1 MSFSPSSYRTPRRP
15 ISPNRFTI
23 WNTPSPRSGF
33 KTPAANQFLSTG
45 KRRRNTTSII
55 RRSPALN
62 GFARTGGVFG
72 RFQPSGVESKFLDI
86 NANSAGLPA
95 GASWGLTSI
104 NPVPIGDGPSGR
116 IGRQITVTSIQ
127 AMYQLDVHHTESN
140 TVYMRLMFVLDKQC
154 NGAAPVIGDIYDT
167 SALTNISYCT
177 RNRNNMKRFQILKE
191 GVFEPNITRD
201 SVYSTGTSTMY
212 NWYTGIPEKQ
222 AWYSKFETPFYYKGN
237 AGTVADMASNA
248 LFFVYHADS
257 FFNTTASYPIANS
270 ALQGQVCM
278 CYTDE

>member
-1 MSFSPSSYRTPRRP
+1 VTGAPGPPGPIPPPWLDPGETFSDMENHMNIASHLGPRPSLSYTPYMRDP
-15 ISPNRFTI
+15 CKPELKCLVANV
-23 WNTPSPRSGF
+23 GYAQ
-33 KTPAANQFLSTG
+33 AA
-45 KRRRNTTSII
+45 I
-55 RRSPALN
+55 PALTPQIATMGPLIALGN
-62 GFARTGGVFG
+62 T
-72 RFQPSGVESKFLDI
+72 
-86 NANSAGLPA
+86 
-95 GASWGLTSI
+95 ASS
-104 NPVPIGDGPSGR
+104 R
-116 IGRQITVTSIQ
+116 IGRKITLKSITVKLGFYPGSIQ
-127 AMYQLDVHHTESN
+127 SSTVFTLYVG
-140 TVYMRLMFVLDKQC
+140 TVYWALILDTQC